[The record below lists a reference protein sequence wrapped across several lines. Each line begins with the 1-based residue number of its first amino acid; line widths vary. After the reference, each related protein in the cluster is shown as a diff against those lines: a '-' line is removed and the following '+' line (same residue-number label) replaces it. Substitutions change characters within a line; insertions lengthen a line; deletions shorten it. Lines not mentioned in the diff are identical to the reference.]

1 MLGSSSVSEQQR
13 IINGCL
19 DIGLKLLNLGCIL
32 KYLNP
37 TPGCGYI
44 IRGRS
49 LVNHEC
55 YDSLANSQG
64 LDSTVT
70 QKTVLIY

>member
-1 MLGSSSVSEQQR
+1 MA
-13 IINGCL
+13 
-19 DIGLKLLNLGCIL
+19 IGLKLLNLGCIL
-32 KYLNP
+32 EYLNP
-37 TPGCGYI
+37 IPGGGYS

-49 LVNHEC
+49 FVNHEC
-55 YDSLANSQG
+55 YDSLGKSQG